1 MRVFISYS
9 GPRGTKIAESLKYA
23 LDGVFPNVDVFCA
36 SERLHGKRW
45 REGLRDA
52 LAASDFGIAV
62 LTPDSHSAPWIL
74 FESGALTKG
83 LGEAFFPIRYG
94 LEPKDLPR
102 PLEEFHGLNGHD
114 FDEIFEFVRDIHAAL
129 NQREP
134 GSDNRSETR
143 LREDFDRQWV
153 DLQTHVDEALSLP
166 LGSSTETRRGGSAA
180 VLDRVRG
187 YYVAAAT
194 DKDLGLYTFAGVYPQ
209 TYIPA
214 GEEPA
219 RVEQVYHYW
228 ADSERGSTLQ
238 LRWLESPDAPRTFL
252 RASFVNAPGSYA
264 GNVAIRPG
272 GRRSFRPADPDQGF
286 QRLTFQARAPVDH
299 ESQLDAVQLAIRVC
313 DSLATQW
320 MHTSRP
326 GTYLPFIV
334 EAAPDDQAWQTI
346 EVSLGDLD
354 PMRWDVFE
362 DDGNW
367 IYRSSTPD
375 FSFVPYFV
383 VEMGSRGAKC
393 PGDGRGVVDLASFTL
408 S

>member
-153 DLQTHVDEALSLP
+153 DLQRHVDEALSLP

-194 DKDLGLYTFAGVYPQ
+194 DKDHNRAADRRRQIWHFNRSLAQLTGDDSPYGSFKCPELYY
-209 TYIPA
+209 
-214 GEEPA
+214 
-219 RVEQVYHYW
+219 
-228 ADSERGSTLQ
+228 SE
-238 LRWLESPDAPRTFL
+238 
-252 RASFVNAPGSYA
+252 
-264 GNVAIRPG
+264 G
-272 GRRSFRPADPDQGF
+272 GRWR
-286 QRLTFQARAPVDH
+286 
-299 ESQLDAVQLAIRVC
+299 
-313 DSLATQW
+313 
-320 MHTSRP
+320 TSRATP
-326 GTYLPFIV
+326 LLWT
-334 EAAPDDQAWQTI
+334 QANLVLALLTLEQTC
-346 EVSLGDLD
+346 D
-354 PMRWDVFE
+354 R
-362 DDGNW
+362 
-367 IYRSSTPD
+367 
-375 FSFVPYFV
+375 
-383 VEMGSRGAKC
+383 
-393 PGDGRGVVDLASFTL
+393 
-408 S
+408 